1 METITLVDSPL
12 DHVYG
17 TGWPYRLGDF
27 LFLSG
32 RLLSSCCGQRVGA
45 MGVPSVP
52 KKLIRGMLDRF
63 WYHVV
68 RGPLNVL
75 PLLGAAFI
83 QLKCFTY

>member
-32 RLLSSCCGQRVGA
+32 RFA
-45 MGVPSVP
+45 
-52 KKLIRGMLDRF
+52 F
-63 WYHVV
+63 VV
-68 RGPLNVL
+68 LWTAGWRYGRS
-75 PLLGAAFI
+75 
-83 QLKCFTY
+83 